1 MAILSNWRSLRTLI
15 SVFLM
20 ALIFSCGGGGSNPA
34 PPEGSLRVYNDGN
47 LAMWNLH
54 VTRSVS
60 STWGVDQLAPS
71 TLLPGDSLTLTRLYP
86 DTYDVEARFSDG
98 SYDKVYDVQIQD
110 GVTTALSMADTGNG
124 VVDVFNNSGLTINGI
139 YLTLSSASTWGPNQ
153 VDQPLHDLETLTL
166 TGVSPGSYDLKV
178 VFSNGVVVY
187 PSVFTV
193 TAGVIT
199 TIQVN

>member
-1 MAILSNWRSLRTLI
+1 
-15 SVFLM
+15 
-20 ALIFSCGGGGSNPA
+20 
-34 PPEGSLRVYNDGN
+34 LRVYNDGN

-60 STWGVDQLAPS
+60 ATWGVDQLAPS
-71 TLLPGDSLTLTRLYP
+71 TLIPGESLTLTRLYP

-98 SYDKVYDVQIQD
+98 SYDKVYDLQIQD
-110 GVTTALSMADTGNG
+110 GVTTVLRMADTGNG
-124 VVDVFNNSGLTINGI
+124 VVDVFNNSHLTINAI

-153 VDQPLHDLETLTL
+153 LDQPLPDLQTLTL

-178 VFSNGVVVY
+178 VFSNGVSVY

-193 TAGVIT
+193 TAGVTT